1 MHKKEQVLTTV
12 IAITIAILGAVLIIA
27 ITVTTTLDF
36 ASAQD
41 LNPPTTGKT
50 SPNLTS
56 TFGPN
61 MPTSSSSSSATG
73 RTTSHGS
80 NMTSWERKYIKV
92 ANKIK
97 P

>member
-1 MHKKEQVLTTV
+1 MHKIEQVLTTV
-12 IAITIAILGAVLIIA
+12 IAITIAILAAGLIIA

-61 MPTSSSSSSATG
+61 MPTSSSSSATG
-73 RTTSHGS
+73 STTSHGS
-80 NMTSWERKYIKV
+80 NMTSGSGNISK
-92 ANKIK
+92 
-97 P
+97 

>member
-12 IAITIAILGAVLIIA
+12 TILAAVLTLAIA
-27 ITVTTTLDF
+27 VTTTVDF

-50 SPNLTS
+50 SPNVTS

-61 MPTSSSSSSATG
+61 MPTTTTSSSAATSN
-73 RTTSHGS
+73 TTSHGS
-80 NMTSWERKYIKV
+80 SNSNMTSSNGNISK
-92 ANKIK
+92 
-97 P
+97 